1 MEYQCT
7 LTRGKRK
14 ERWNGEMYPLK
25 NPFAFSS
32 YEAEISGRGT
42 YFHVIAGKHSYG
54 NYICIPNHDVGS
66 ELSSYR
72 DLFWNTERLS
82 GLLKKVDAV
91 TVASGL
97 CHLEELCSLE
107 KHTD

>member
-14 ERWNGEMYPLK
+14 ERWNGEIRLIRH
-25 NPFAFSS
+25 SGS
-32 YEAEISGRGT
+32 CYEAEISGRGT

-54 NYICIPNHDVGS
+54 NYIYIPNPGVGS
-66 ELSSYR
+66 DLSSER
-72 DLFWNTERLS
+72 DLLWNTERLS

-97 CHLEELCSLE
+97 CHLEELGNLE
-107 KHTD
+107 KYTD

>member
-14 ERWNGEMYPLK
+14 ERWNGEIRLIRH
-25 NPFAFSS
+25 SGS
-32 YEAEISGRGT
+32 CYEAEISGRGT
-42 YFHVIAGKHSYG
+42 YFHVIPGKHSYG

-97 CHLEELCSLE
+97 CHLEELGSLE
-107 KHTD
+107 KYTD

>member
-14 ERWNGEMYPLK
+14 ERWNGEIRLIRH
-25 NPFAFSS
+25 SCS
-32 YEAEISGRGT
+32 CYEAEISGRGT

-97 CHLEELCSLE
+97 CHLEELSSLE
-107 KHTD
+107 KYTDQ

>member
-7 LTRGKRK
+7 LIRGKRK
-14 ERWNGEMYPLK
+14 ERWNGEIRLLGV
-25 NPFAFSS
+25 SGS
-32 YEAEISGRGT
+32 CYEAEITGRGT
-42 YFHVIAGKHSYG
+42 YFHVIAGRHHYG

-66 ELSSYR
+66 ELSDYR

-97 CHLEELCSLE
+97 YHLEELVHENCR
-107 KHTD
+107 